1 MGLSFA
7 QAKKLAP
14 AIAEFSELGD
24 YLALPTRTYSTGMF
38 LRLAFAISSSI
49 EPNILMI
56 GAGDAQFVQKAKRR
70 LHELIGKANI
80 LALASHDMSLIRDLC
95 NTVIWLE
102 HGVIKRFGPSKPVIA
117 AYQNA
122 NTPRELDNVAI

>member
-1 MGLSFA
+1 
-7 QAKKLAP
+7 
-14 AIAEFSELGD
+14 
-24 YLALPTRTYSTGMF
+24 MF

-49 EPNILMI
+49 EPNILVMDEMI
-56 GAGDAQFVQKAKRR
+56 GAGDSQFVQKATRR

-102 HGVIKRFGPSKPVIA
+102 HGVIRQFGPPNTVIA
-117 AYQNA
+117 AYRKA
-122 NTPRELDNVAI
+122 NEPRDQGKVAI